1 MHDEVESTLQKKER
15 MIMNSIIVK
24 TDFNLQGKE
33 TYAIWFSP
41 PMDSFHLLNR
51 TKTYGKSEVSLSF
64 NLLFQEGLEFFNNI
78 ACRELR

>member
-33 TYAIWFSP
+33 TYAI
-41 PMDSFHLLNR
+41 
-51 TKTYGKSEVSLSF
+51 
-64 NLLFQEGLEFFNNI
+64 
-78 ACRELR
+78 